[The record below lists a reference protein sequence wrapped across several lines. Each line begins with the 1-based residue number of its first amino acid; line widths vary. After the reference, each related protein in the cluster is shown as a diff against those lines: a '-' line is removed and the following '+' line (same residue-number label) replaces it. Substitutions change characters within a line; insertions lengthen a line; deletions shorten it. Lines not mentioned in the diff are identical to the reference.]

1 MLIIGPLR
9 VARDTWPDE
18 VGKWDHLHGLK
29 LAVAVG
35 TAQNRSDAIRSD
47 AQIVTIG
54 RDNVD
59 WLISKSKLPFNF
71 DMIVIDELSS
81 FKAYNSQRS
90 KAIHKVQPHM
100 KRMVGLTGTPASNGL
115 MDLFAEFKAL
125 DGGKRLGRY
134 ITYYRQ
140 EYFRPGWGNGTIVYN
155 YIPLP
160 DAEERIYDRISD
172 ITISM
177 KALDYLKMP
186 DLISIRTPV
195 YMEREERRLY
205 STLKKDLFI
214 ELDGHEIDAKNAA
227 NLSGK
232 LSQMANGA
240 IYTEPPAYRV
250 LHDKK
255 LDALEDLIE
264 AANGKP
270 VLVCY
275 WYKHDRLRIRERFP
289 MARDIVTS
297 DDIHAWN
304 DKKLQVGLIHPASA
318 GHGLNLQQGGNVMI
332 WFSVPWSLELYQ
344 QACARLWRQGQQ
356 ERTVTLY
363 HIITAGTID
372 ERVMDA
378 LASKNATQ
386 AALINAVKAELE
398 ENST

>member
-1 MLIIGPLR
+1 MLIIAPLR

-18 VGKWDHLHGLK
+18 ARKWDHLADLK
-29 LAVAVG
+29 VAASIG
-35 TAQNRSDAIRSD
+35 TAPERKDAFQSDAKV
-47 AQIVTIG
+47 VTIG

-59 WLISKSKLPFNF
+59 WLVNKSHLPVTW

-90 KAIHKVQPHM
+90 KALYKLQPYM
-100 KRMVGLTGTPASNGL
+100 RRMVGLTGTPASNGL

-134 ITYYRQ
+134 ITHYR
-140 EYFRPGWGNGTIVYN
+140 EEFFRPGWGNGTIVYN

-160 DAEERIYDRISD
+160 DAEKRIYDRISD

-186 DLISIRTPV
+186 ELISIRTPV
-195 YMEREERRLY
+195 TMSMEEKSIY
-205 STLKKDLFI
+205 TSLKKHMII

-240 IYTEPPAYRV
+240 IYLEDGRYTVVHNR
-250 LHDKK
+250 K

-264 AANGKP
+264 AANGRP

-275 WYKHDRLRIRERFP
+275 WYKHDRTRILERFP
-289 MARDIVTS
+289 TARDIAS
-297 DDIHAWN
+297 SADIHDWN
-304 DKKLQVGLIHPASA
+304 ERKIPVGLIHPASA
-318 GHGLNLQQGGNVMI
+318 GHGLNLQQGGNVMV
-332 WFSVPWSLELYQ
+332 WFSIPWSLELYQ
-344 QACARLWRQGQQ
+344 QCCARLWRQGQQ

-363 HIITAGTID
+363 HIVSRGTID

-378 LASKNATQ
+378 LTNKDATQ
-386 AALINAVKAELE
+386 AALINAVKAELGE
-398 ENST
+398 V